1 MKKLIIYICT
11 LILLIS
17 CGQSY
22 EERQAVSRAERAR
35 LKKQDSL
42 ALKVA
47 VLPTLDCLPVYLAK
61 VYNLFDT
68 TKVDVHLRMWNA
80 QMDADAALINGS
92 IEGAVTDIKRV
103 EKMESR
109 GTKFKILGYT
119 NAYWQLIANHK
130 ARIKHVKQL
139 GDKMVAMTRYSATD
153 YLTEKAL
160 EGVKIGASVF
170 RIQINDVIIRLH
182 MLLNNEMDAMW
193 LTEPQATTARL
204 HKNPVLKDSR
214 EMKETLGVVAFR
226 SQAFTDRRRRQQI
239 SYFVRGYNDACDSIN
254 KYGPMNYADLIK
266 TYCKT
271 DGQTLKALPTL
282 KYTHISDAMI
292 KSNGKAGQ

>member
-226 SQAFTDRRRRQQI
+226 SQAFTDGRRRQQI

-254 KYGPMNYADLIK
+254 KYGPRNYADLIK

-271 DGQTLKALPTL
+271 DDQTLKALPTL

>member
-160 EGVKIGASVF
+160 EGVKTTASVF
-170 RIQINDVIIRLH
+170 RVQINDVTVRLH

-204 HKNPVLKDSR
+204 YKNPVLKDSR

-226 SQAFTDRRRRQQI
+226 SRILTDERRRQQVCN
-239 SYFVRGYNDACDSIN
+239 FVKGYNDACDSIN
-254 KYGPMNYADLIK
+254 KYGIKHYADLVK

-271 DGQTLKALPTL
+271 DGKTLKALPAL
-282 KYTHISDAMI
+282 KYIHLSDAVI
-292 KSNGKAGQ
+292 KSGRKANQ